1 MLSTIYLNSDS
12 FKDKNIR
19 KYVVPDSEENVIFI
33 DINSELLEINTP
45 FQIINPHNKVI
56 IMNVIGENH
65 TLNVRSKIEYNKRSN
80 HETED
85 FSDANLIWN
94 FGNSTK
100 NLNIEAPFLGTILAP
115 KANINVNQNLDGSII
130 GRNININSE
139 THRWDPNPIFPKL
152 GSVELIK
159 EDAVSHELLSGA
171 IFSLYNESGEELA
184 SNLTTNEAGIIT
196 YSGLSV
202 GSYYFVE
209 TTAPTGYQLDNSP
222 QRFEIKSGETSKVV
236 RLRLGN
242 ERVSEETGSVELI
255 KEDAV
260 SHELL
265 SGAIFSLYNESG
277 EELASNLT
285 TNEAGIIAYS
295 GLSVGSY
302 YFVETTAP
310 TGYQLDNSPQRF
322 EITSKQA
329 VKMVVKNKKDIVYTL
344 PRTGY
349 TFEVISI
356 YIGFLVLLCVSY
368 LFFINVIFR

>member
-1 MLSTIYLNSDS
+1 M
-12 FKDKNIR
+12 
-19 KYVVPDSEENVIFI
+19 PDSEENVIFI

>member
-184 SNLTTNEAGIIT
+184 SNLTTNEAGII
-196 YSGLSV
+196 
-202 GSYYFVE
+202 
-209 TTAPTGYQLDNSP
+209 
-222 QRFEIKSGETSKVV
+222 
-236 RLRLGN
+236 
-242 ERVSEETGSVELI
+242 
-255 KEDAV
+255 
-260 SHELL
+260 
-265 SGAIFSLYNESG
+265 
-277 EELASNLT
+277 
-285 TNEAGIIAYS
+285 AYS